1 MTLRIA
7 CGDSLCSLLPQAGGS
22 IGGWRVNGQE
32 MFRSALD
39 ENDPLK
45 SASFPLVPY
54 SNRIADARFD
64 WNGEKVQLVAD
75 DLSSPHAIHG
85 LGWKRPWEVREAGA
99 DFATLILCHSP
110 DANWPWPFAA
120 EQKFSVDEASLS
132 VKMTA
137 RNLADWAVPLAF
149 GHHPYFE
156 SGGATLTFEASAFL
170 PTGEHSLPAE
180 QVAIGPAHNFSN
192 GLAVSSIELDDQFA
206 GWTGTSEIR
215 WEGRPLGLRI
225 TSNLSH
231 AVVFT
236 PSAADFFCFEPV
248 PHLTNALNRGDGD
261 MPVIEPGESFTAQ
274 IRFEAIGPL

>member
-39 ENDPLK
+39 DNDPLK

-75 DLSSPHAIHG
+75 DLSPPHAIHG
-85 LGWKRPWEVREAGA
+85 LGWKRPWEVKETGTE
-99 DFATLILCHSP
+99 FATLELHHSP

-120 EQKFSVDEASLS
+120 EQKFSVDESSLS

-137 RNLADWAVPLAF
+137 RNLADC
-149 GHHPYFE
+149 
-156 SGGATLTFEASAFL
+156 
-170 PTGEHSLPAE
+170 
-180 QVAIGPAHNFSN
+180 
-192 GLAVSSIELDDQFA
+192 
-206 GWTGTSEIR
+206 
-215 WEGRPLGLRI
+215 
-225 TSNLSH
+225 
-231 AVVFT
+231 
-236 PSAADFFCFEPV
+236 ADF
-248 PHLTNALNRGDGD
+248 RGFGF
-261 MPVIEPGESFTAQ
+261 PSNWRA
-274 IRFEAIGPL
+274 